1 MQYERWKNKVFYYDM
16 MDIVNYLL
24 VQFKYGR
31 YTGAPVH
38 YLMIDEVQDLSH
50 ATLLLLSKITE

>member
-1 MQYERWKNKVFYYDM
+1 MLTPEHKEKVYEIYTSYERWKNRNCYYDL

-24 VQFKYGR
+24 SQFKYGR

-38 YLMIDEVQDLSH
+38 YLMIDEV
-50 ATLLLLSKITE
+50 

>member
-1 MQYERWKNKVFYYDM
+1 MYEIFIQYESWKLKNKYYDM

-24 VQFKYGR
+24 TQFKYGR

-38 YLMIDEVQDLSH
+38 YLMIDEV
-50 ATLLLLSKITE
+50 